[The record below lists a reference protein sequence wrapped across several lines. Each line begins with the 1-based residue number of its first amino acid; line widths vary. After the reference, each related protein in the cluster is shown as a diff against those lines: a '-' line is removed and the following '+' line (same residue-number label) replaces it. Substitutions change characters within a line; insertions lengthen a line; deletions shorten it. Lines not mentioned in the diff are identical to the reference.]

1 MTWTNFLIGL
11 IQSANN
17 WQLNISG
24 ACKQA
29 ERKFGTSTAIPDSDN
44 ADVGIFIIK
53 KAKISAREFSPDFFE
68 VVILIEN
75 ANIANGVLKT
85 LGHIDTILEH
95 PDASFALLG
104 VLLLIIFGLHLRHVK
119 FEIHI
124 FINISLMLTLAMIL
138 SEIRLYHLPQGG
150 SVTLGGLIPL
160 LLISFRYG
168 AGVLFGLLTII
179 QDPLIVHP
187 VQVLFDYPLP
197 VMAIGLAGIFHEK
210 IFLGTILAF
219 AGNFICHFISGVVFF
234 ASYAPEGTSP
244 VMYSLV
250 TNATYIVPEL
260 IICLVILKILPV
272 KRLLAA
278 MDRTHD

>member
-1 MTWTNFLIGL
+1 M
-11 IQSANN
+11 
-17 WQLNISG
+17 
-24 ACKQA
+24 
-29 ERKFGTSTAIPDSDN
+29 
-44 ADVGIFIIK
+44 
-53 KAKISAREFSPDFFE
+53 
-68 VVILIEN
+68 IEN

-168 AGVLFGLLTII
+168 AGVGTLTLAGFLLGLITII
-179 QDPLIVHP
+179 QDPFIVHP

-244 VMYSLV
+244 IIYSLV

-260 IICLVILKILPV
+260 IICLIILKVLPV
-272 KRLLAA
+272 QRLLAA
-278 MDRTHD
+278 MDTIRD